1 MQTMTLTL
9 TIDVDGRN
17 AGDAVDDLAIDADS
31 GELDQAA
38 LELVRSHLRRMGD
51 FRDWRIVRCAVTV
64 PEVRQP

>member
-17 AGDAVDDLAIDADS
+17 AGDVARDLLIDADS

-38 LELVRSHLRRMGD
+38 LTMLRKHLHRLADM
-51 FRDWRIVRCAVTV
+51 RDYRIVRCAVTL
-64 PEVRQP
+64 PEGRQP